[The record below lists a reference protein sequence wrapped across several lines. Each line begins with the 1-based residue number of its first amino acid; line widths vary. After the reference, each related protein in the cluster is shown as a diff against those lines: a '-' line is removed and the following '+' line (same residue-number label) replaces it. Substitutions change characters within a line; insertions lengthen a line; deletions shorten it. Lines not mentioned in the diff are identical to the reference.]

1 MDLKTKKPLRKL
13 KNPSKASYGGLLG
26 TPIHTLSREILELCV
41 CYLPLARIN
50 TTLLGK
56 LE

>member
-26 TPIHTLSREILELCV
+26 TPIHTLSREILELCG
-41 CYLPLARIN
+41 CATCLLPESILHY
-50 TTLLGK
+50 
-56 LE
+56 